1 MKNLSL
7 LIAAV
12 SCQGMASAAQAG
24 FTGPSAAE
32 KTTVS
37 QVKEM
42 PDESVVILQGV
53 IESSLGDEKY
63 MFKDETG
70 SIKVEIDDED
80 WNGLNVGPNDKIQI
94 QGEVDTHMMKPTEI
108 EVETVTLVK

>member
-7 LIAAV
+7 LIAAF
-12 SCQGMASAAQAG
+12 SCLGMATAVQAG
-24 FTGPSAAE
+24 FTGPSSAE

-42 PDESVVILQGV
+42 PDESVVILQGF

-80 WNGLNVGPNDKIQI
+80 WNGLDVGPNDKIQI
-94 QGEVDTHMMKPTEI
+94 QGEVDTHLIKPTEI
-108 EVETVTLVK
+108 EVDSIVLVK